1 MPEYMKRITA
11 IFALLLGVMTA
22 AFAASQPAW
31 YNDVT
36 SISNNGQY
44 YIYSANG
51 SGFME
56 AGNSSVVV
64 ATKTATP
71 SLFTITTGNEGQ
83 TYSGT
88 KYVVSYQ
95 THSCGPIGKSNTE
108 GNTLVWTLMDNTY
121 WNIHGKYKFLGTK
134 YAALKYESGGYDA
147 AANVLGQLETQTGAE
162 YQWYLVSQNQYTLHW
177 LIYDFEVLK
186 ESINLSSYS
195 STVHQ
200 DIYSALATAMT
211 PTFNVQSSTTA
222 AVQTAYGNLVAA
234 KAAADAYPAQ
244 YQTALQAFTDKRTSA
259 QNYTQGTI
267 PTAVYDLLH
276 AYDNLTPDVVTTSI
290 ADLNT
295 ATTNLDNAIQSADAT
310 GTPYLAALDQ
320 VTAVR
325 SSDLGDGDLTP
336 VITELNTI
344 VTQLNAA
351 LTVSD
356 IATAISALKQ
366 VDAITFVNTNFTV
379 GETLANMATA
389 ASAQNIAYTSQDL
402 STVNASM
409 KALKSGTCDIEAYTP
424 GNATYYPFRRIG
436 TVTIGKTLPT
446 VTVTASDITYPAT
459 THTSRLTLTSGST
472 PGTLSW
478 NEPDVSL
485 APGTYT
491 GLSVHFTPTNTSV
504 YAEIDVTTTLRVLA
518 PTTYGTATGGCC
530 PGYTYYY
537 PANGQT
543 YSVGTHTVTLT
554 RRNHLGGDSI
564 VTLTVTNY
572 TSYPDKHQYVTI
584 CHGQTFL
591 WNCDQ
596 LTTSGDYHF
605 TGMTS
610 HGCDSIVTLHLTV
623 LPASTNTFTKTIAI
637 GTPEYW
643 RNFDLSTYSVGDH
656 ELRDTL
662 TSSVGCDSVLILNLT
677 VIPKGP
683 DTYGFDSAYVC
694 PGDTAVYLGQ
704 KMVRPGA
711 YSFVIPNTVYGDS
724 IITFYVRNYPVYS
737 KRSNRILHQGTN
749 YKWRGRQLSG
759 YDEGSYVIWDSLKSV
774 YGCDSLFYLTLTIL
788 PPETQYG
795 DVYYSIC
802 PGDTLLYNNTQY
814 TDSGL
819 YSILVPEKSIY
830 RGDSIVRLHLAFYS
844 TFLHNSRS
852 IIYEGQHYTWR
863 GRNLGTYP
871 VGDTWISDTLQTS
884 HGCDSI
890 YRLYLT
896 VNEVPTTYR
905 YDTAYLCDGASM
917 RYFHDTI
924 ISTSGDYTFRTTN
937 YLGGDSIIRLHV
949 ETHSSF
955 RAERYDTI
963 TQGDVI
969 RWRGR
974 ELYLRPF
981 DHYLADTFTT
991 VYGCDSIYSLY
1002 VHVYP
1007 RQYTIIEEMDACQNS
1022 YRTWRGMPV
1031 PTDSV
1036 GFFPEV
1042 LTKHFYSGFDADSVY
1057 VLNLTV
1063 NPSPVTHFYLT
1074 WRQGHQKTWY
1084 QEHFSTLAPGFY
1096 TFTSGRFL
1104 HTFYGCDSLEVM
1116 HLQVLPTT
1124 YGLLDVNLCPGETFN
1139 YYGKTYSA
1147 EGTYTVVIDN
1157 HYCGKDTLGFGPQAL
1172 QAHGDSIITLNI
1184 HRRPTYDLHPEMRA
1198 QYGDVFWWRGQ
1209 RYVLEV
1215 GTFIFRDTT
1224 KSQYGCDS
1232 MTTMTVIVDR
1242 AQQTIAWNPDVLSV
1256 HVADS
1261 ILLSA
1266 AASSGLPVSFTS
1278 SSLFYA
1284 YVNEGS
1290 WLIGRVEGKATITAL
1305 QNGDANYYAAPPVQ
1319 YVFDILEPLPYKD
1332 LPSVPDDPSSLS
1344 APVKLLR
1351 DGRLYILTP
1360 DGLFDALGN
1369 KIE

>member
-1 MPEYMKRITA
+1 
-11 IFALLLGVMTA
+11 MTA
-22 AFAASQPAW
+22 NAELAYNTEFTQSDFNSASTTVNTEGTIEW
-31 YNDVT
+31 DNGSVRCGGSST
-36 SISNNGQY
+36 SISGAPAYNWDDKYFDVHLTNGVPDKLTFQY
-44 YIYSANG
+44 AVNKDGLMGASNAEWYVSESADNVNYEQTWNITKASTTFTSATINLQPTTRYIRFCYSGNFAGYFKTIKVTEKILMGTPNPAVVDFGTLHVDDVITPRTFTLNWTNLTGTVTSSDEHVWVSPGAFGEIGGYQQNTTFSVSIPNDEAYTCNATITLSGRGKSATITVTADIQKYDQTISWTQPEVLDVNDIIALPTSTSNLTVFTFDISDPSVLTFENG
-51 SGFME
+51 AFVIHKAGVVTVTPQQ
-56 AGNSSVVV
+56 AGNYKYNAATGDAKTLTINKVTPSIITPPQASTIVNPQPISASTLTGGSASVPGTFEWIASPSTIKAPGTYNTEPVRFIPDDQDNYNTV
-64 ATKTATP
+64 DLSTKLIVLATP
-71 SLFTITTGNEGQ
+71 S
-83 TYSGT
+83 
-88 KYVVSYQ
+88 
-95 THSCGPIGKSNTE
+95 
-108 GNTLVWTLMDNTY
+108 
-121 WNIHGKYKFLGTK
+121 
-134 YAALKYESGGYDA
+134 
-147 AANVLGQLETQTGAE
+147 
-162 YQWYLVSQNQYTLHW
+162 
-177 LIYDFEVLK
+177 
-186 ESINLSSYS
+186 
-195 STVHQ
+195 
-200 DIYSALATAMT
+200 
-211 PTFNVQSSTTA
+211 
-222 AVQTAYGNLVAA
+222 
-234 KAAADAYPAQ
+234 
-244 YQTALQAFTDKRTSA
+244 
-259 QNYTQGTI
+259 
-267 PTAVYDLLH
+267 
-276 AYDNLTPDVVTTSI
+276 
-290 ADLNT
+290 
-295 ATTNLDNAIQSADAT
+295 
-310 GTPYLAALDQ
+310 
-320 VTAVR
+320 
-325 SSDLGDGDLTP
+325 
-336 VITELNTI
+336 
-344 VTQLNAA
+344 
-351 LTVSD
+351 
-356 IATAISALKQ
+356 
-366 VDAITFVNTNFTV
+366 
-379 GETLANMATA
+379 
-389 ASAQNIAYTSQDL
+389 
-402 STVNASM
+402 
-409 KALKSGTCDIEAYTP
+409 
-424 GNATYYPFRRIG
+424 
-436 TVTIGKTLPT
+436 

-543 YSVGTHTVTLT
+543 YPVGTHTVTLT

-844 TFLHNSRS
+844 TFLHNARS

-974 ELYLRPF
+974 ELCLRPF

-1104 HTFYGCDSLEVM
+1104 HTVYGCDSLEVM

-1198 QYGDVFWWRGQ
+1198 QYGDIFWWRGQ

-1266 AASSGLPVSFTS
+1266 TASSGLPVSFTS

-1319 YVFDILEPLPYKD
+1319 YVFDILEKLPYKD